1 MSELQEL
8 LTRGVANIIPNR
20 KLLEEKLASGEKLNI
35 YLGIDPTAPNIH
47 LGHSVALR
55 KLQRFAA
62 LGHNVTFLVGD
73 FTAKIGDTSDKET
86 ERPQLTDEQ
95 IQENLKTY
103 KKQAEKIID
112 FEKVEIRFN
121 SEWLSRLTFEE
132 TIRLIGKFSL
142 NDFISRELIKKRLKE
157 GKSVGL
163 LETIYPVMQGYDSM
177 ILDTDLQIG
186 GTDQTFNM
194 QAGRALLKDKKES
207 FVMATEFLSGTDG
220 RKMSKT
226 WGNAIWL
233 TDGPND
239 MYGKV
244 MSIADN
250 LILKYF
256 ILATDTPL
264 DKIKSIET
272 VIQENPLEAKKLLAN
287 TIVSDLYDEETAVA
301 SGVYLS
307 KTVQN
312 KELPSDIKK
321 IETEKDILVVDFIA
335 NNNLLESR
343 SEAKRLIEQG
353 GVVFNEQRADLFT
366 KISENGI
373 LKIGK
378 RNFIEVNIK

>member
-1 MSELQEL
+1 
-8 LTRGVANIIPNR
+8 
-20 KLLEEKLASGEKLNI
+20 
-35 YLGIDPTAPNIH
+35 
-47 LGHSVALR
+47 
-55 KLQRFAA
+55 
-62 LGHNVTFLVGD
+62 
-73 FTAKIGDTSDKET
+73 
-86 ERPQLTDEQ
+86 
-95 IQENLKTY
+95 
-103 KKQAEKIID
+103 
-112 FEKVEIRFN
+112 
-121 SEWLSRLTFEE
+121 
-132 TIRLIGKFSL
+132 
-142 NDFISRELIKKRLKE
+142 
-157 GKSVGL
+157 
-163 LETIYPVMQGYDSM
+163 
-177 ILDTDLQIG
+177 
-186 GTDQTFNM
+186 
-194 QAGRALLKDKKES
+194 
-207 FVMATEFLSGTDG
+207 
-220 RKMSKT
+220 
-226 WGNAIWL
+226 
-233 TDGPND
+233 
-239 MYGKV
+239 

-301 SGVYLS
+301 SGVYFS